1 MCIHRE
7 ATMNLNNDTREIAE
21 MFADMTDIFCESVDA
36 DGLHMLLSYCLEA
49 TGLET
54 GEIAMLPI
62 GNDRAITVHSKGHA
76 NTVDEVLPYLSQRA
90 INTLQSEFSVI
101 GNGGD
106 LICEY
111 SFPLR
116 VRGAVL
122 GVIHLSSTGMTALGE
137 HSIAVLQSIADIAA
151 TTIDQTHRIH
161 QAHSLVT
168 QLQGALDSRVIIEQ
182 AKGILAERNKM
193 DFPSAFSEMRSIARR
208 EQRPVRTVAADI
220 VAGLLQAS

>member
-1 MCIHRE
+1 MCINWE

-21 MFADMTDIFCESVDA
+21 MFADMTDIFCESVDS
-36 DGLHMLLSYCLEA
+36 DGLHMLLTYCLEA

-62 GNDRAITVHSKGHA
+62 GKERAMTVHNKGQA
-76 NTVDEVLPYLSQRA
+76 NSLDEVLPYLVQRA
-90 INTLQSEFSVI
+90 LNTLQSEFSVI
-101 GNGGD
+101 GNGRE
-106 LICEY
+106 LVCEY
-111 SFPLR
+111 AFPLR
-116 VRGAVL
+116 VRGVAL
-122 GVIHLSSTGMTALGE
+122 GVIHLTSIGQTALGE

-151 TTIDQTHRIH
+151 TTIDQTHRIQ

-168 QLQGALDSRVIIEQ
+168 QLQGALDSRVVIEQ
-182 AKGILAERNKM
+182 AKGILAERNRT
-193 DFPSAFSEMRSIARR
+193 DFPSAFHEIRSIARR

>member
-1 MCIHRE
+1 
-7 ATMNLNNDTREIAE
+7 MNLNNDTRAIAE
-21 MFADMTDIFCESVDA
+21 MFADMTDIFCESIDH

-49 TGLET
+49 SGLDS
-54 GEIAMLPI
+54 GEIVMQAIGNELPI
-62 GNDRAITVHSKGHA
+62 SVCNYKKSHNISGT
-76 NTVDEVLPYLSQRA
+76 LPYLSQRA
-90 INTLQSEFSVI
+90 MSTLQSEFSVI
-101 GNGGD
+101 GNGQE

-111 SFPLR
+111 AFPLR
-116 VRGAVL
+116 VRGTAL
-122 GVIHLSSTGMTALGE
+122 GVIHLSSVGQIALGE

-182 AKGILAERNKM
+182 AKGVLAERKHI
-193 DFPSAFSEMRSIARR
+193 DFPSAFHEIRSIARR

-220 VAGLLQAS
+220 VAGRVQVA